1 MTAQSSSPVARAKAL
16 IMQPASEWPVIAAEP
31 ATPADL
37 IRGWAVP
44 LAAIGPVAA
53 FIHGQLFGFGAFGIS
68 YRPGIVAGLSTLVVS
83 YILGI
88 VGVVV
93 LALVAQNV
101 APRFGGVG
109 DRTAAFKLVVYGSTA
124 AWVCGIFQLIPGL
137 GLLGVLG
144 LYSLYLYYL
153 GATPV
158 MRVPQDKAA
167 GFTAVTILAAVL
179 LYIVVGAVSSAFL
192 GMFGGGLGSH
202 VADSSGTVS
211 GKIAVPGGGT
221 VDVAALNAASEQM
234 KANQNRTAVSPD
246 KLQALLPQ
254 SIGAY
259 QRTAVESGAA
269 GGLGSNA
276 DGTYTSS
283 GTNSGNTFH
292 LKVTDM
298 AALGSIA
305 AMGSALGVSA
315 SKSDANGYEK
325 TGTVDGHLQTEEWR
339 NDSHSGKFGVML
351 DNRFSVEAEGNAA
364 SIDELKAAVAAID
377 KGALGKL

>member
-1 MTAQSSSPVARAKAL
+1 MTALSSSLVTRAKAL
-16 IMQPASEWPVIAAEP
+16 ILRPADEWSVIAAEP
-31 ATPADL
+31 AAPADL
-37 IRGWAVP
+37 MRGWAVP
-44 LAAIGPVAA
+44 LAAIGPVAG
-53 FIHGQLFGFGAFGIS
+53 FIHGQVFGFGAFGIS

-83 YILGI
+83 YVLGLI
-88 VGVVV
+88 GVVV

-101 APRFGGVG
+101 APRFGGMA

-124 AWVCGIFQLIPGL
+124 AWAAGVFQLIPGL
-137 GLLGVLG
+137 GLLGILG

-158 MRVPQDKAA
+158 MHVPREKAA
-167 GFTAVTILAAVL
+167 GFTGVTILAAVL

-192 GMFGGGLGSH
+192 GIFGGGLGSH

-211 GKIAVPGGGT
+211 GKLAVPGGGT
-221 VDVAALNAASEQM
+221 VDIGALNAASEQM
-234 KANQNRTAVSPD
+234 KANQNRAAASPD

-254 SIGAY
+254 SIGGY
-259 QRTAVESGAA
+259 QRTAIESGAA

-276 DGTYTSS
+276 DGTYTGGS
-283 GTNSGNTFH
+283 NTFH

-305 AMGSALGVSA
+305 AMGSALGVST

-325 TGTVDGHLQTEEWR
+325 AGTVDGHMQTEEWR
-339 NDSHSGKFGVML
+339 NGSHSGKFGVVL
-351 DNRFSVEAEGNAA
+351 GNRFSVEAEGNAA
-364 SIDELKAAVAAID
+364 SIDELKAAVASVD
-377 KGALGKL
+377 QSALGKL

>member
-1 MTAQSSSPVARAKAL
+1 MTALSTSLAARAKAL
-16 IMQPASEWPVIAAEP
+16 ITRPADEWPVIAAEP

-37 IRGWAVP
+37 MRGWAVP
-44 LAAIGPVAA
+44 LAAIGPVAG
-53 FIHGQLFGFGAFGIS
+53 FIHGQVFGFGAFGIS

-83 YILGI
+83 YVLGLI
-88 VGVVV
+88 GVVV

-101 APRFGGVG
+101 APRFGGVA
-109 DRTAAFKLVVYGSTA
+109 DRTSAFKLVVYGSTA
-124 AWVCGIFQLIPGL
+124 AWVAGVFQLIPGL
-137 GLLGVLG
+137 GLLAILG

-192 GMFGGGLGSH
+192 GIFGGGLGSH
-202 VADSSGTVS
+202 VADNSGTVS
-211 GKIAVPGGGT
+211 GKLTVPGGGT
-221 VDVAALNAASEQM
+221 VDIGALNAANEQI
-234 KANQNRTAVSPD
+234 KANQNRPATSPD

-254 SIGAY
+254 SIGGY
-259 QRTAVESGAA
+259 QRTAIESGAA

-276 DGTYTSS
+276 DGTYI
-283 GTNSGNTFH
+283 GAGNTFH

-298 AALGSIA
+298 AALGSLASIGS
-305 AMGSALGVSA
+305 AMGVSS

-325 TGTVDGHLQTEEWR
+325 TGTVDGHMQTEEWHK
-339 NDSHSGKFGVML
+339 DSHSGKFGVML
-351 DNRFSVEAEGNAA
+351 ANRFSVEAEGNAA
-364 SIDELKAAVAAID
+364 SIDELKAAVATID
-377 KGALGKL
+377 QGALEKL

>member
-1 MTAQSSSPVARAKAL
+1 MTAQSSNLVARAKAL

-31 ATPADL
+31 STPADL
-37 IRGWAVP
+37 MRGWAVP
-44 LAAIGPVAA
+44 LAAIGPICA
-53 FIHGQLFGFGAFGIS
+53 FIHGQVFGFGAFGIN
-68 YRPGIVAGLSTLVVS
+68 YRPGIVAGLSTLVVT
-83 YILGI
+83 YILGL
-88 VGVVV
+88 VAVVV
-93 LALVAQNV
+93 VALVAQNV
-101 APRFGGVG
+101 APRFGGVA
-109 DRTAAFKLVVYGSTA
+109 DRTSAFKLVVYGSTA
-124 AWVCGIFQLIPGL
+124 AWVAGVFQLIPGL

-144 LYSLYLYYL
+144 LYSLYLYYV
-153 GATPV
+153 GATSV

-167 GFTAVTILAAVL
+167 GFTAVTVLAAAL
-179 LYIVVGAVSSAFL
+179 LYFVVFAVSSAFL

-211 GKIAVPGGGT
+211 GKIAIPGGGT
-221 VDVAALNAASEQM
+221 VDVGALNAATEQM

-254 SIGAY
+254 SIGGY
-259 QRTAVESGAA
+259 QRTAIESGAA
-269 GGLGSNA
+269 GGIGSNA
-276 DGTYTSS
+276 DGTYT
-283 GTNSGNTFH
+283 GNGNTFH

-325 TGTVDGHLQTEEWR
+325 TGTVDGHMQTEEWR
-339 NDSHSGKFGVML
+339 NDSHSGKFSVML

>member
-1 MTAQSSSPVARAKAL
+1 MTAQSSSLVARAKAL
-16 IMQPASEWPVIAAEP
+16 IMQPAAEWPVIAAEP
-31 ATPADL
+31 AIPADL
-37 IRGWAVP
+37 MRGWAVP
-44 LAAIGPVAA
+44 LAAIGPICA
-53 FIHGQLFGFGAFGIS
+53 FIHGQVFGFGAFGIS

-83 YILGI
+83 YILGL

-137 GLLGVLG
+137 GLLAILG
-144 LYSLYLYYL
+144 LYSLYLYYV

-158 MRVPQDKAA
+158 MRVPQEKAA

-192 GMFGGGLGSH
+192 GLFGGGIGSH

-221 VDVAALNAASEQM
+221 IDVGALNAASEQM
-234 KANQNRTAVSPD
+234 KANQNRTAASPD

-259 QRTAVESGAA
+259 QRTAIESGAA
-269 GGLGSNA
+269 GGMGSNA
-276 DGTYTSS
+276 DGTYT
-283 GTNSGNTFH
+283 GAGNTFH

-305 AMGSALGVSA
+305 AMGSALGVSE
-315 SKSDANGYEK
+315 SKSDASGYEK
-325 TGTVDGHLQTEEWR
+325 TGTVDGHMQTEEWH

>member
-1 MTAQSSSPVARAKAL
+1 MTAISTSLAARAKAL
-16 IMQPASEWPVIAAEP
+16 ITRPADEWPVIAAES

-37 IRGWAVP
+37 MRGWAVP
-44 LAAIGPVAA
+44 LAAIGPVAG
-53 FIHGQLFGFGAFGIS
+53 FIHGQLFGFGALGIS

-83 YILGI
+83 YILGL

-101 APRFGGVG
+101 APRFGGVA
-109 DRTAAFKLVVYGSTA
+109 DRASAFKLVVYGSTA
-124 AWVCGIFQLIPGL
+124 AWVAGVFQLIPGL
-137 GLLGVLG
+137 GLLAILG

-192 GMFGGGLGSH
+192 GIFGGGVGSH
-202 VADSSGTVS
+202 VADNSGTVS
-211 GKIAVPGGGT
+211 GKLTVPGGGT
-221 VDVAALNAASEQM
+221 VDIGALNAASEQI
-234 KANQNRTAVSPD
+234 KANQNRPATSPD

-254 SIGAY
+254 SIGGY
-259 QRTAVESGAA
+259 QRTALESGAA

-276 DGTYTSS
+276 DGTYT
-283 GTNSGNTFH
+283 GAGNTFH

-305 AMGSALGVSA
+305 AMGSAMGVSS

-325 TGTVDGHLQTEEWR
+325 TGTVDGHMQTEEWHM
-339 NDSHSGKFGVML
+339 DSHSGKFGVML
-351 DNRFSVEAEGNAA
+351 ANRFSVEAEGNAA
-364 SIDELKAAVAAID
+364 SIDELKAAVATID
-377 KGALGKL
+377 QSALNKL

>member
-1 MTAQSSSPVARAKAL
+1 MTAQSSSLVARAKAL
-16 IMQPASEWPVIAAEP
+16 IMQPAAEWPVIAAEP

-37 IRGWAVP
+37 MRGWAVP
-44 LAAIGPVAA
+44 LAAIGPICA
-53 FIHGQLFGFGAFGIS
+53 FIHGQVFGFGAFGIS

-83 YILGI
+83 YILGL

-109 DRTAAFKLVVYGSTA
+109 DRAAAFKLVVYGSTA

-137 GLLGVLG
+137 GLLAILG
-144 LYSLYLYYL
+144 LYSLYLYYV

-192 GMFGGGLGSH
+192 GLFGGGIGSH

-221 VDVAALNAASEQM
+221 IDVGALNAASEQM
-234 KANQNRTAVSPD
+234 KANQNRTAASPD

-259 QRTAVESGAA
+259 QRTAIESGAA
-269 GGLGSNA
+269 GGIGSNA
-276 DGTYTSS
+276 DGTYT
-283 GTNSGNTFH
+283 GAGNTFH

-305 AMGSALGVSA
+305 AMGSALGVSE

-325 TGTVDGHLQTEEWR
+325 TGTVDGHMQTEEWH

>member
-1 MTAQSSSPVARAKAL
+1 MTALSTSLAARAKAL
-16 IMQPASEWPVIAAEP
+16 ITRPADEWPVIAAEP

-37 IRGWAVP
+37 MRGWAVP
-44 LAAIGPVAA
+44 LAAIGPVAG
-53 FIHGQLFGFGAFGIS
+53 FIHGQVFGFGAFGIS

-83 YILGI
+83 YVLGLI
-88 VGVVV
+88 GVVV

-101 APRFGGVG
+101 APRFGGVA
-109 DRTAAFKLVVYGSTA
+109 DRTSAFKLVVYGSTA
-124 AWVCGIFQLIPGL
+124 AWVAGVFQLIPGL
-137 GLLGVLG
+137 GLLAILG

-192 GMFGGGLGSH
+192 GIFGGGLGSH
-202 VADSSGTVS
+202 VADNSGTVS
-211 GKIAVPGGGT
+211 GKLTVPGGGT
-221 VDVAALNAASEQM
+221 VDIGALNAANEQI
-234 KANQNRTAVSPD
+234 KANQNRPATSPD

-254 SIGAY
+254 SIGGY
-259 QRTAVESGAA
+259 QRTAIESGAA

-276 DGTYTSS
+276 DGTYI
-283 GTNSGNTFH
+283 GAGNTFH

-298 AALGSIA
+298 AALGSLASIGS
-305 AMGSALGVSA
+305 AMGVSS

-325 TGTVDGHLQTEEWR
+325 TGTVDGHMQTEEW
-339 NDSHSGKFGVML
+339 NKDSHSGKFSVML
-351 DNRFSVEAEGNAA
+351 ANRFSVEAEGNAA
-364 SIDELKAAVAAID
+364 SIDELKAAVATID
-377 KGALGKL
+377 QGALEKL

>member
-1 MTAQSSSPVARAKAL
+1 MTAQSSSLVARAKAL
-16 IMQPASEWPVIAAEP
+16 IMQPAAEWPVIAAEP
-31 ATPADL
+31 AIPADL
-37 IRGWAVP
+37 MRGWAVP
-44 LAAIGPVAA
+44 LAAIGPICA
-53 FIHGQLFGFGAFGIS
+53 FIHGQVFGFGAFGIS

-83 YILGI
+83 YILGL

-109 DRTAAFKLVVYGSTA
+109 DRAAAFKLVIYGSTA

-137 GLLGVLG
+137 GLLAILG
-144 LYSLYLYYL
+144 LYSLYLYYV

-167 GFTAVTILAAVL
+167 GFTGVTILAAVL

-192 GMFGGGLGSH
+192 GLFGGGIGSH

-221 VDVAALNAASEQM
+221 IDVGALNAASEQM
-234 KANQNRTAVSPD
+234 KANQNRTAASPD

-259 QRTAVESGAA
+259 QRTAIESGAA
-269 GGLGSNA
+269 GGMGSNA
-276 DGTYTSS
+276 DGTYT
-283 GTNSGNTFH
+283 GAGNTFH

-305 AMGSALGVSA
+305 AMGSALGVSE

-325 TGTVDGHLQTEEWR
+325 TGTVDGHMQTEEWH

-377 KGALGKL
+377 RGALGKL

>member
-1 MTAQSSSPVARAKAL
+1 MTAQSSSLVARAKAL
-16 IMQPASEWPVIAAEP
+16 IMQPAAEWPVIAAEP
-31 ATPADL
+31 AIPADL
-37 IRGWAVP
+37 MRGWAVP
-44 LAAIGPVAA
+44 LAAIGPICA
-53 FIHGQLFGFGAFGIS
+53 FIHGQVFGFGAFGIS

-83 YILGI
+83 YILGL

-109 DRTAAFKLVVYGSTA
+109 DRAAAFKLVIYGSTA

-137 GLLGVLG
+137 GLLAILG
-144 LYSLYLYYL
+144 LYSLYLYYV

-192 GMFGGGLGSH
+192 GLFGGGIGSH

-221 VDVAALNAASEQM
+221 IDVGALNAASEQM
-234 KANQNRTAVSPD
+234 KANQNRTAASPD

-259 QRTAVESGAA
+259 QRTAIESGAA
-269 GGLGSNA
+269 GGMGSNA
-276 DGTYTSS
+276 DGTYT
-283 GTNSGNTFH
+283 GAGNTFH

-305 AMGSALGVSA
+305 AMGSALGVSE

-325 TGTVDGHLQTEEWR
+325 TGTVDGHMQTEEWH

-351 DNRFSVEAEGNAA
+351 DNRFSVEAEGSAA

>member
-1 MTAQSSSPVARAKAL
+1 MTAISTSFAARAKAL
-16 IMQPASEWPVIAAEP
+16 ITRPADEWPVIAAES

-37 IRGWAVP
+37 MRGWAVP
-44 LAAIGPVAA
+44 LAAIGPVAG
-53 FIHGQLFGFGAFGIS
+53 FIHGQLFGFGALGIS

-83 YILGI
+83 YILGL

-101 APRFGGVG
+101 APRFGGVA
-109 DRTAAFKLVVYGSTA
+109 DRASAFKLVVYGSTA
-124 AWVCGIFQLIPGL
+124 AWVAGVFQLIPGL
-137 GLLGVLG
+137 GLLAILG

-192 GMFGGGLGSH
+192 GIFGGGVGSH
-202 VADSSGTVS
+202 VADNSGTVS
-211 GKIAVPGGGT
+211 GKLTVPGGGT
-221 VDVAALNAASEQM
+221 VDIGALNAASEQI
-234 KANQNRTAVSPD
+234 KANQNRPATSPD

-254 SIGAY
+254 SIGGY
-259 QRTAVESGAA
+259 QRTALESGAA

-276 DGTYTSS
+276 DGTYT
-283 GTNSGNTFH
+283 GAGNTFH

-305 AMGSALGVSA
+305 AMGSAMGVSS

-325 TGTVDGHLQTEEWR
+325 TGTVDGHMQTEEWHM
-339 NDSHSGKFGVML
+339 DSHSGKFGVML
-351 DNRFSVEAEGNAA
+351 ANRFSVEAEGNAA
-364 SIDELKAAVAAID
+364 SIDELKAAVATID
-377 KGALGKL
+377 QSALSKL

>member
-1 MTAQSSSPVARAKAL
+1 MTAPSSSLVARARAL
-16 IMQPASEWPVIAAEP
+16 LTKPADEWPVIAAEP

-44 LAAIGPVAA
+44 LAAIGPVAG

-83 YILGI
+83 YVLGLI
-88 VGVVV
+88 GVVV

-101 APRFGGVG
+101 APRFGGVA
-109 DRTAAFKLVVYGSTA
+109 DRTSAFKLVVYGSTA
-124 AWVCGIFQLIPGL
+124 AWAAGVFQMIPGL
-137 GLLGVLG
+137 GLLGILG

-158 MRVPQDKAA
+158 MRVPQEKAA

-211 GKIAVPGGGT
+211 GKLSVPGGGT
-221 VDVAALNAASEQM
+221 VDVAALNAASEQI
-234 KANQNRTAVSPD
+234 KANQNRPAASPD
-246 KLQALLPQ
+246 KLHALLPQ
-254 SIGAY
+254 AIGAY
-259 QRTAVESGAA
+259 QRTALESGAA

-276 DGTYTSS
+276 DGTYT
-283 GTNSGNTFH
+283 GGGNTVH

-305 AMGSALGVSA
+305 AMGSALGVST

-325 TGTVDGHLQTEEWR
+325 VGTVDGHMQTEEWR
-339 NDSHSGKFGVML
+339 NDSHSGKFGVVL
-351 DNRFSVEAEGNAA
+351 NNRFSVEAEGSAA
-364 SIDELKAAVAAID
+364 SIDELKAAVASVD
-377 KGALGKL
+377 QGALGKL

>member
-1 MTAQSSSPVARAKAL
+1 MTAQSSSLVARARAL
-16 IMQPASEWPVIAAEP
+16 ITKPADEWPVIAAEP

-37 IRGWAVP
+37 MRGWAVP
-44 LAAIGPVAA
+44 LAAIGPVAG

-68 YRPGIVAGLSTLVVS
+68 YRPGIVAGLSTLLVS
-83 YILGI
+83 YVLGLI
-88 VGVVV
+88 GVVV

-101 APRFGGVG
+101 APRFGGVA
-109 DRTAAFKLVVYGSTA
+109 DRTSAFKLVVYGSTA
-124 AWVCGIFQLIPGL
+124 AWAAGVFQLIPGL
-137 GLLGVLG
+137 GLLGILG

-192 GMFGGGLGSH
+192 GIFGGGLGSH

-211 GKIAVPGGGT
+211 GKLSVPGGGT
-221 VDVAALNAASEQM
+221 VDVAALNAASEQI
-234 KANQNRTAVSPD
+234 KANQNRPAASPD

-254 SIGAY
+254 AIGAY
-259 QRTAVESGAA
+259 QRTALESGAA

-276 DGTYTSS
+276 DGTYTA
-283 GTNSGNTFH
+283 GGQTFH

-325 TGTVDGHLQTEEWR
+325 TGTVDGHMQTEEWR
-339 NDSHSGKFGVML
+339 TDSHSGKFGVVL
-351 DNRFSVEAEGNAA
+351 NNRFSVEAEGSAA
-364 SIDELKAAVAAID
+364 SIDELKAAVASVD
-377 KGALGKL
+377 QGALGKL

>member
-1 MTAQSSSPVARAKAL
+1 MTALSSSLVTRAKAL
-16 IMQPASEWPVIAAEP
+16 ILRPADEWPVIAAEP
-31 ATPADL
+31 AAPADL
-37 IRGWAVP
+37 MRGWAVP
-44 LAAIGPVAA
+44 LAAIGPVAG

-83 YILGI
+83 YVLGLI
-88 VGVVV
+88 GVVV

-101 APRFGGVG
+101 APRFGGVA

-124 AWVCGIFQLIPGL
+124 AWAAGLFQLIPGL
-137 GLLGVLG
+137 GLLGILG

-158 MRVPQDKAA
+158 MRVPREKAA
-167 GFTAVTILAAVL
+167 GFTGVTILAAVL

-211 GKIAVPGGGT
+211 GKLAVPGGGT
-221 VDVAALNAASEQM
+221 VDIGALNAASEQM
-234 KANQNRTAVSPD
+234 KANQNRAAASPD

-254 SIGAY
+254 SIGGY
-259 QRTAVESGAA
+259 QRTAIESGAA

-276 DGTYTSS
+276 DGTYTGGS
-283 GTNSGNTFH
+283 NTFH

-325 TGTVDGHLQTEEWR
+325 TGTVDGHMQTEEWR
-339 NDSHSGKFGVML
+339 NDSHSGKFSVVL

-377 KGALGKL
+377 QGALGKL

>member
-1 MTAQSSSPVARAKAL
+1 MTALSSSLVTRAKAL
-16 IMQPASEWPVIAAEP
+16 ILRPADEWPVIAAEP
-31 ATPADL
+31 AAPADL
-37 IRGWAVP
+37 MRGWAVP
-44 LAAIGPVAA
+44 LAAIGPVAG

-83 YILGI
+83 YVLGLI
-88 VGVVV
+88 GVVV

-101 APRFGGVG
+101 APRFGGVA

-124 AWVCGIFQLIPGL
+124 AWAAGLFQLIPGL
-137 GLLGVLG
+137 GLLGILG

-158 MRVPQDKAA
+158 MHVPREKAA
-167 GFTAVTILAAVL
+167 GFTGVTILAAVL

-192 GMFGGGLGSH
+192 GIFGGGLGSH

-211 GKIAVPGGGT
+211 GKLAVPGGGT
-221 VDVAALNAASEQM
+221 VDIGALNAASEQM
-234 KANQNRTAVSPD
+234 KANQNRAAASPD

-254 SIGAY
+254 SIGGY
-259 QRTAVESGAA
+259 QRTAIESGAA

-276 DGTYTSS
+276 DGTYTGGS
-283 GTNSGNTFH
+283 NTFH

-325 TGTVDGHLQTEEWR
+325 TGTVDGHMQTEEWR
-339 NDSHSGKFGVML
+339 NDSHSGKFSVVL

-364 SIDELKAAVAAID
+364 SIDELKAAVATID
-377 KGALGKL
+377 QGALGKL

>member
-1 MTAQSSSPVARAKAL
+1 MTALSTSLAARAKAL
-16 IMQPASEWPVIAAEP
+16 ITRPADEWPVIAAEP

-37 IRGWAVP
+37 MRGWAVP
-44 LAAIGPVAA
+44 LAAIGPVAG
-53 FIHGQLFGFGAFGIS
+53 FIHGQVFGFGAFGIS

-83 YILGI
+83 YVLGLI
-88 VGVVV
+88 GVVV

-101 APRFGGVG
+101 APRFGGVA
-109 DRTAAFKLVVYGSTA
+109 DRTSAFKLVVYGSTA
-124 AWVCGIFQLIPGL
+124 AWVAGVFQLIPGL
-137 GLLGVLG
+137 GLLAILG

-192 GMFGGGLGSH
+192 GIFGGGLGSH
-202 VADSSGTVS
+202 VADNSGTVS
-211 GKIAVPGGGT
+211 GKLTVPGGGT
-221 VDVAALNAASEQM
+221 VDIGALNAANEQI
-234 KANQNRTAVSPD
+234 KANQNRPATSPD

-254 SIGAY
+254 SIGGY
-259 QRTAVESGAA
+259 QRTAIESGAA

-276 DGTYTSS
+276 DGTYI
-283 GTNSGNTFH
+283 GAGNTFH

-298 AALGSIA
+298 AALGSLASIGS
-305 AMGSALGVSA
+305 AMGVSS

-325 TGTVDGHLQTEEWR
+325 TGTVDGHMQTEEWHK
-339 NDSHSGKFGVML
+339 DSHSGKFSVML
-351 DNRFSVEAEGNAA
+351 ANRFSVEAEGNAA
-364 SIDELKAAVAAID
+364 SIDELKAAVATID
-377 KGALGKL
+377 QGALEKL

>member
-1 MTAQSSSPVARAKAL
+1 MTAQSSSLVARAKAL
-16 IMQPASEWPVIAAEP
+16 IMQPAAEWPVIAAEP

-37 IRGWAVP
+37 MRGWAVP
-44 LAAIGPVAA
+44 LAAIGPICA
-53 FIHGQLFGFGAFGIS
+53 FIHGQVFGFGAFGIS
-68 YRPGIVAGLSTLVVS
+68 YRPGIVAGLSTLVVI
-83 YILGI
+83 YILGL

-109 DRTAAFKLVVYGSTA
+109 DRAAAFKLVVYGSTA

-137 GLLGVLG
+137 GLLAILG
-144 LYSLYLYYL
+144 LYSLYLYYV

-192 GMFGGGLGSH
+192 GLFGGGIGSH

-221 VDVAALNAASEQM
+221 IDVGALNAASEQM
-234 KANQNRTAVSPD
+234 KANQNRTAASPD

-259 QRTAVESGAA
+259 QRTAIESGAA
-269 GGLGSNA
+269 GGIGSNA
-276 DGTYTSS
+276 DGTYT
-283 GTNSGNTFH
+283 GAGNTFH

-305 AMGSALGVSA
+305 AMGSALGVSER
-315 SKSDANGYEK
+315 KSDANGYEK
-325 TGTVDGHLQTEEWR
+325 TGTVDGHMQTEEWH

>member
-1 MTAQSSSPVARAKAL
+1 MTAQSSSLVARAKAL
-16 IMQPASEWPVIAAEP
+16 IMQPAAEWPVIAAEP
-31 ATPADL
+31 AIPADL
-37 IRGWAVP
+37 MRGWAVP
-44 LAAIGPVAA
+44 LAAIGPICA
-53 FIHGQLFGFGAFGIS
+53 FIHGQVFGFGAFGIS

-83 YILGI
+83 YILGL

-109 DRTAAFKLVVYGSTA
+109 DRTSVFKLVVYGSTA

-137 GLLGVLG
+137 GLLAILG
-144 LYSLYLYYL
+144 LYSLYLYYV
-153 GATPV
+153 GANPV
-158 MRVPQDKAA
+158 MRVPQEKAA

-192 GMFGGGLGSH
+192 GLFGGGIGSH

-221 VDVAALNAASEQM
+221 IDVGALNAASEQM
-234 KANQNRTAVSPD
+234 KANQNRTAASPD

-259 QRTAVESGAA
+259 QRTAIESGAA
-269 GGLGSNA
+269 GGMGSNA
-276 DGTYTSS
+276 DGTYT
-283 GTNSGNTFH
+283 GAGNTFH

-305 AMGSALGVSA
+305 AMGSALGVSE

-325 TGTVDGHLQTEEWR
+325 TGTVDGHMQTEEWH

-351 DNRFSVEAEGNAA
+351 DNRFSVEAEGSAA

>member
-1 MTAQSSSPVARAKAL
+1 MTALSSSLVTRAKAL
-16 IMQPASEWPVIAAEP
+16 ILRPADEWPVIAAEP
-31 ATPADL
+31 AAPADL
-37 IRGWAVP
+37 MRGWAVP
-44 LAAIGPVAA
+44 LAAIGPVAG
-53 FIHGQLFGFGAFGIS
+53 FIHGQVFGFGAFGIS

-83 YILGI
+83 YVLGLI
-88 VGVVV
+88 GVVV

-101 APRFGGVG
+101 APRFGGVA

-124 AWVCGIFQLIPGL
+124 AWAAGLFQLIPGL
-137 GLLGVLG
+137 GLLGILG

-158 MRVPQDKAA
+158 MHVPREKAA
-167 GFTAVTILAAVL
+167 GFTGVTILAAVL

-211 GKIAVPGGGT
+211 GKLAVPGGGT
-221 VDVAALNAASEQM
+221 VDIGALNAASEQM
-234 KANQNRTAVSPD
+234 KANQNRAAASPD

-254 SIGAY
+254 SIGGY
-259 QRTAVESGAA
+259 QRTAIESGAA

-276 DGTYTSS
+276 DGTYTGGS
-283 GTNSGNTFH
+283 NTFH

-325 TGTVDGHLQTEEWR
+325 TGTVDGHMQTEEWR
-339 NDSHSGKFGVML
+339 NDSHSGKFSVVL

-364 SIDELKAAVAAID
+364 SIDELKAAVATID
-377 KGALGKL
+377 QGALGKL

>member
-1 MTAQSSSPVARAKAL
+1 MTAQSSSLVARAKAL
-16 IMQPASEWPVIAAEP
+16 ITRPADEWPVIAAEP

-37 IRGWAVP
+37 LRGWAVP
-44 LAAIGPVAA
+44 LAAIGPVAG

-68 YRPGIVAGLSTLVVS
+68 FRPGLVAGLSTLVVS
-83 YILGI
+83 YVLGL

-101 APRFGGVG
+101 APRFGGVA
-109 DRTAAFKLVVYGSTA
+109 DRTSAFKLVVYGSTA
-124 AWVCGIFQLIPGL
+124 AWVAGVFQLIPGL
-137 GLLGVLG
+137 GLLAILG

-167 GFTAVTILAAVL
+167 GFTAVTILAAVV
-179 LYIVVGAVSSAFL
+179 LYMVVGAVSSAFL
-192 GMFGGGLGSH
+192 GIFGGGLGSH

-211 GKIAVPGGGT
+211 GKVSVPGGGT
-221 VDVAALNAASEQM
+221 VDIGALNAAGEQM
-234 KANQNRTAVSPD
+234 KANQNRVAASPD
-246 KLQALLPQ
+246 KLQALLPAT
-254 SIGAY
+254 IGGY
-259 QRTAVESGAA
+259 QRTAIESGAA
-269 GGLGSNA
+269 GNLGSSA
-276 DGTYTSS
+276 DGTYA
-283 GTNSGNTFH
+283 GNGNTFH

-325 TGTVDGHLQTEEWR
+325 TGTVDGHMQTEEWH

-351 DNRFSVEAEGNAA
+351 DNRFSVEAEGSAT

-377 KGALGKL
+377 QGALGKL

>member
-1 MTAQSSSPVARAKAL
+1 MTAQSSNLVARAKAL

-31 ATPADL
+31 STPADL
-37 IRGWAVP
+37 MRGWAVP
-44 LAAIGPVAA
+44 LAAIGPICA
-53 FIHGQLFGFGAFGIS
+53 FIHGQVFGFGAFGIN
-68 YRPGIVAGLSTLVVS
+68 YRPGIVAGLSTLVVT
-83 YILGI
+83 YILGL
-88 VGVVV
+88 VAVVV
-93 LALVAQNV
+93 VALVAQNV
-101 APRFGGVG
+101 APRFGGVA
-109 DRTAAFKLVVYGSTA
+109 DRTSAFKLVVYGSTA
-124 AWVCGIFQLIPGL
+124 AWVAGVFQLIPGL

-144 LYSLYLYYL
+144 LYSLYLYYV
-153 GATPV
+153 GATSV

-167 GFTAVTILAAVL
+167 GFTAVTVLAAAL
-179 LYIVVGAVSSAFL
+179 LYFVVFAVSSAFL
-192 GMFGGGLGSH
+192 GMFGGGLGSQ

-211 GKIAVPGGGT
+211 GKIAIPGGGT
-221 VDVAALNAASEQM
+221 VDVGALNAATEQM

-254 SIGAY
+254 SIGGY
-259 QRTAVESGAA
+259 QRTAIESGAA

-276 DGTYTSS
+276 DGTYT
-283 GTNSGNTFH
+283 GGGNTFH

-305 AMGSALGVSA
+305 AMGSALGESA

-325 TGTVDGHLQTEEWR
+325 TGTVDGHMQTEEWR
-339 NDSHSGKFGVML
+339 NDSHSGKFSVML

>member
-1 MTAQSSSPVARAKAL
+1 MTAQSSSLVARARAL
-16 IMQPASEWPVIAAEP
+16 ITKPADEWPVIAAEP

-37 IRGWAVP
+37 MRGWAVP
-44 LAAIGPVAA
+44 LAAIGPVAG

-68 YRPGIVAGLSTLVVS
+68 YRPGIVAGLSTLLVS
-83 YILGI
+83 YVLGLI
-88 VGVVV
+88 GVVV

-101 APRFGGVG
+101 APRFGGVA
-109 DRTAAFKLVVYGSTA
+109 DRTSAFKLVVYGSTA
-124 AWVCGIFQLIPGL
+124 AWAAGVFQLIPGL
-137 GLLGVLG
+137 GLLGILG

-192 GMFGGGLGSH
+192 GIFGGGLGSH

-211 GKIAVPGGGT
+211 GKLSVPGGGT
-221 VDVAALNAASEQM
+221 VDVAALNAASEQI
-234 KANQNRTAVSPD
+234 KANQNRPAASPD

-254 SIGAY
+254 AIGAY
-259 QRTAVESGAA
+259 QRTALESGAA

-276 DGTYTSS
+276 DGTYTA
-283 GTNSGNTFH
+283 GGQTFH

-325 TGTVDGHLQTEEWR
+325 TGTVDGHMQTEEWR
-339 NDSHSGKFGVML
+339 NDSHSGKFGVVL
-351 DNRFSVEAEGNAA
+351 NNRFSVEAEGSAA
-364 SIDELKAAVAAID
+364 SIDELKAAVASVD
-377 KGALGKL
+377 QGALGKL

>member
-1 MTAQSSSPVARAKAL
+1 MTAQSSSLVARARAL
-16 IMQPASEWPVIAAEP
+16 ITKPADEWPVIAAEP

-37 IRGWAVP
+37 MRGWAVP
-44 LAAIGPVAA
+44 LAAIGPVAG

-68 YRPGIVAGLSTLVVS
+68 YRPGIVAGLSTLLVS
-83 YILGI
+83 YVLGLI
-88 VGVVV
+88 GVVV

-101 APRFGGVG
+101 APRFGGVA
-109 DRTAAFKLVVYGSTA
+109 DRTSAFKLVVYGSTA
-124 AWVCGIFQLIPGL
+124 AWAAGVFQLIPGL
-137 GLLGVLG
+137 GLLGILG

-192 GMFGGGLGSH
+192 GIFGGGLGSH

-211 GKIAVPGGGT
+211 GKLSVPGGGT
-221 VDVAALNAASEQM
+221 VDVAALNAASEQI
-234 KANQNRTAVSPD
+234 KANQNRPAASPD

-254 SIGAY
+254 AIGAY
-259 QRTAVESGAA
+259 QRTALESGAA

-276 DGTYTSS
+276 DGTYTA
-283 GTNSGNTFH
+283 GGQTFH

-325 TGTVDGHLQTEEWR
+325 TGTVDGHMQTEEWR
-339 NDSHSGKFGVML
+339 NDSHSGKFGVVL
-351 DNRFSVEAEGNAA
+351 NNRFSVEAEGNAA
-364 SIDELKAAVAAID
+364 SIDELKAAVASVD
-377 KGALGKL
+377 QGALGKL

>member
-1 MTAQSSSPVARAKAL
+1 MTAQSASLVARAKAL
-16 IMQPASEWPVIAAEP
+16 ILQPNAEWPVIAAEP

-37 IRGWAVP
+37 LRGWAVP
-44 LAAIGPVAA
+44 LAAIGPVCA

-68 YRPGIVAGLSTLVVS
+68 YRPGIVAGLSTLLVS
-83 YILGI
+83 YVLGLI
-88 VGVVV
+88 GVVV

-101 APRFGGVG
+101 APRFGGVA
-109 DRTAAFKLVVYGSTA
+109 DRMSAFKLVVYGSTA
-124 AWVCGIFQLIPGL
+124 AWAAGIFQLIPGL

-158 MRVPQDKAA
+158 MRVPQDKAT
-167 GFTAVTILAAVL
+167 GFTAVTILSAVL

-192 GMFGGGLGSH
+192 GMFGGGLRSH

-221 VDVAALNAASEQM
+221 IDVGALNAAGEQM
-234 KANQNRTAVSPD
+234 NANQNRPAAGPD
-246 KLQALLPQ
+246 KLQALLPAA
-254 SIGAY
+254 IGGY
-259 QRTAVESGAA
+259 QRTALESGAA
-269 GGLGSNA
+269 GNLGSNA
-276 DGTYTSS
+276 DGTYT
-283 GTNSGNTFH
+283 GGANTFH
-292 LKVTDM
+292 LRVTDM

-305 AMGSALGVSA
+305 AMGSALGVST

-325 TGTVDGHLQTEEWR
+325 TGTVDGHMQTEEWR
-339 NDSHSGKFGVML
+339 NDSHSGKFGVVL

-377 KGALGKL
+377 QGALGKL

>member
-1 MTAQSSSPVARAKAL
+1 MTAPSSSLVARARAL
-16 IMQPASEWPVIAAEP
+16 LTKPADEWPVIAAEP

-44 LAAIGPVAA
+44 LAAIGPVAG

-83 YILGI
+83 YVLGLI
-88 VGVVV
+88 GVVV

-101 APRFGGVG
+101 APRFGGVA
-109 DRTAAFKLVVYGSTA
+109 DRTSAFKLVVYGSTA
-124 AWVCGIFQLIPGL
+124 AWAAGVFQLIPGL
-137 GLLGVLG
+137 GLLGILG

-158 MRVPQDKAA
+158 MRVPQEKAA

-179 LYIVVGAVSSAFL
+179 LYLVVGAVSSAFL

-211 GKIAVPGGGT
+211 GKLSVPGGGT
-221 VDVAALNAASEQM
+221 VDVAALNAASEQI
-234 KANQNRTAVSPD
+234 KANQNRPAASPD

-254 SIGAY
+254 AIGAY
-259 QRTAVESGAA
+259 QRTALESGAA

-276 DGTYTSS
+276 DGTYT
-283 GTNSGNTFH
+283 GGGNTFH

-305 AMGSALGVSA
+305 AMGSALGVST

-325 TGTVDGHLQTEEWR
+325 VGTVDGHMQTEEWR
-339 NDSHSGKFGVML
+339 NDSHSGKFGVVL
-351 DNRFSVEAEGNAA
+351 NNRFSVEAEGSAA
-364 SIDELKAAVAAID
+364 SIDELKAAVASVD
-377 KGALGKL
+377 QGALGKL